1 MKGKNI
7 EELIKYLESVK
18 EQCGRYTEV
27 RVDGQVITDFEDYI
41 EVDHIEGYIDFGTP
55 SYLGM

>member
-18 EQCGRYTEV
+18 EQCGEYTEV

-41 EVDHIEGYIDFGTP
+41 EVDNAECIIDFGTP

>member
-18 EQCGRYTEV
+18 EQCGEYTEV

-41 EVDHIEGYIDFGTP
+41 EVDHVEGYIDFGAP

>member
-18 EQCGRYTEV
+18 EQCGGYTEV
-27 RVDGQVITDFEDYI
+27 RVDGQVITDFDDYI
-41 EVDHIEGYIDFGTP
+41 EVDHVEGYID
-55 SYLGM
+55 LLHLII

>member
-18 EQCGRYTEV
+18 EQCGEYTEV

-41 EVDHIEGYIDFGTP
+41 EVDKAMCYIDFITP

>member
-18 EQCGRYTEV
+18 EQCGEYTEV
-27 RVDGQVITDFEDYI
+27 RVDGQVITDFQDYI
-41 EVDHIEGYIDFGTP
+41 EVDHVEGYIDFGTP

>member
-18 EQCGRYTEV
+18 EQCGGYTEV

-41 EVDHIEGYIDFGTP
+41 EVDPVEGYIEFGTP